1 VSALHVEPSTLIS
14 YALQIER
21 ARADVKAVDDYIAR
35 HATNG
40 IGGEFFGIAAEGHQH
55 AVQQVKATM
64 NRLICVMDYSA
75 PQLRAAAGYYQRTDL
90 DAALRIDGA
99 LPEGMRQCPTALEYE
114 ISDNPCKYLPFQDSR
129 GPEQNLKP
137 PEDPDDPTNKAGIFE
152 YVSPSSWILKGLNV
166 IVGRDPVTEIQEKMF
181 GDWESLGRMISVMT
195 NAGLA
200 LHDVAVNVQS
210 GATSLQGFWQGNA
223 GDTAYRYFT
232 DLASAVDQLRPAF
245 TAIAD
250 EYRIMT
256 DAVWAAGDALGGII
270 KAMCD
275 AALISSAAAVG
286 GSATSWTGGGAAIGY
301 GIAALAATDV
311 LYLWGQAMAVFQNV
325 NAAVLAFRTA
335 LNSNISDLDSV
346 SLPVIGG
353 GAGYVHPVAGQAA
366 DG

>member
-1 VSALHVEPSTLIS
+1 MSVLHVEPSALVS

-21 ARADVKAVDDYIAR
+21 ARDDVRIVDEYIAR
-35 HATNG
+35 HATSG

-55 AVQQVKATM
+55 AMQQVAATM
-64 NRLICVMDYSA
+64 NRLICVLDYSA
-75 PQLRAAAGYYQRTDL
+75 PQLRAAAGYYQRTDM

-99 LPEGMRQCPTALEYE
+99 LPAGIRQCPTVLEYE
-114 ISDNPCKYLPFQDSR
+114 ISGNPCKYFPFEDSR
-129 GPEQNLKP
+129 GPGQNLKP
-137 PEDPDDPTNKAGIFE
+137 PEDPENPPNKAGIFE
-152 YVSPSSWILKGLNV
+152 YVSPSAWILKGLEV
-166 IVGRDPVTEIQEKMF
+166 IVGRDPVTETQEKMF
-181 GDWESLGRMISVMT
+181 GDWEALGRMISVMT

-200 LHDVAVNVQS
+200 LHDIAINLQS

-232 DLASAVDQLRPAF
+232 DLATAVDQLRPAF

-250 EYRIMT
+250 EYQIMT

-270 KAMCD
+270 KGMCD

-286 GSATSWTGGGAAIGY
+286 GSATAWTGGGAGIGY

-311 LYLWGQAMAVFQNV
+311 LYLWGQAMVVFQNV
-325 NAAVLAFRTA
+325 NATVLAFRTA
-335 LNSNISDLDSV
+335 LNSNISDLDAV

-353 GAGYVHPVAGQAA
+353 GAGYVHPAAGDAA